1 MYLSTY
7 LCLSH
12 RAPTI
17 LDPPTSRLS
26 SPAVLHIP
34 ALGIAEIIIT
44 LKRSPLALDG
54 HQPWRLN
61 VSIYVSW
68 ECPGLL
74 PRTSSLEARLLLREV
89 FASSNRSAP
98 TITGMI
104 TRRRCFSSMDI
115 KVFMFEKFFFLFFFF
130 IIISVVYERISSD
143 ILAHRTR
150 CEDIMLLYSMIIRAI
165 DSKFQLVWWLIML
178 KW

>member
-74 PRTSSLEARLLLREV
+74 PRTSSLETRLLLREV

-98 TITGMI
+98 TITEMI
-104 TRRRCFSSMDI
+104 TRRWCFSSMDI
-115 KVFMFEKFFFLFFFF
+115 KVFMFEKFFFFILFFYYYYF
-130 IIISVVYERISSD
+130 
-143 ILAHRTR
+143 
-150 CEDIMLLYSMIIRAI
+150 CC
-165 DSKFQLVWWLIML
+165 VWKNI
-178 KW
+178 KRYIGA